1 MGLFDKLTGT
11 RRPGSGITPLSAA
24 EVRAALLSL
33 DGPDMRFVLRNGTPK
48 ERADLVAVWRI
59 PEGPWHLKRGQTR
72 LRLVPAARE
81 VRALDEK
88 WETPESGELTFNGT
102 GLKYSRGPVGS
113 VSKQWTVERDQDGRR
128 RLKEESS
135 FSSAEVKAPLRD
147 AVLAAGWTWRGVF
160 RP

>member
-11 RRPGSGITPLSAA
+11 RRPESGVVPLPAA
-24 EVRAALLSL
+24 EVRAALLAL
-33 DGPDMRFVLRNGTPK
+33 DGPDVRFTLRNGTPK

-59 PEGPWHLKRGQTR
+59 PPGPWHPRRGQTR

-81 VRALDEK
+81 VRALDEQ
-88 WETPESGELTFNGT
+88 WDAPEPGERSFGGQ
-102 GLKYSRGPVGS
+102 GLKYSRGPVTS
-113 VSKQWTVERDQDGRR
+113 FSKRWTIERGPDGRR
-128 RLKEESS
+128 HLQEESS
-135 FSSAEVKAPLRD
+135 FSSARVKAPLRD

>member
-11 RRPGSGITPLSAA
+11 RRPDSGVVPLPAA
-24 EVRAALLSL
+24 EVRAALLAL
-33 DGPDMRFVLRNGTPK
+33 AGPDAPFALREGTPK

-59 PEGPWHLKRGQTR
+59 PEGRWHPERGQTR

-81 VRALDEK
+81 VRALDEQ
-88 WETPESGELTFNGT
+88 WEALEPGELSSGGQ
-102 GLKYSRGPVGS
+102 GLKYSRGPVTS
-113 VSKQWTVERDQDGRR
+113 VSGQWRVERGPDGRR
-128 RLKEESS
+128 RLEKESA
-135 FSSAEVKAPLRD
+135 FSSARVKAPLRD